1 MHVERK
7 EACVSIYLGVK
18 KILYLLIQGK
28 REPSRAFGQWDHVA
42 QGEKICVHYIHTSQT
57 KHGPQFRTSG
67 G

>member
-42 QGEKICVHYIHTSQT
+42 QGEKNMCTLYTHLSNKAWPTVQN
-57 KHGPQFRTSG
+57 
-67 G
+67 